1 MEANDQ
7 HHAAFSLRSG
17 KEHPILIAL
26 ELLRDSQLVLTLHSS
41 KTDTQIQ
48 SLNI

>member
-17 KEHPILIAL
+17 KEHPILIAS
-26 ELLRDSQLVLTLHSS
+26 ELVRDPHLVLTLHSS
-41 KTDTQIQ
+41 KSDT
-48 SLNI
+48 